1 MIDEAGGTAN
11 VFGHS
16 SGAVLALEAARLLP
30 SGKISKLALY
40 GPPFIVDESRPP
52 TKAHA
57 YFSSTSTTS
66 FPFVRF
72 SSIYR

>member
-1 MIDEAGGTAN
+1 MIDEVGRTAN

-40 GPPFIVDESRPP
+40 GPPFIVGESRPVLA
-52 TKAHA
+52 T
-57 YFSSTSTTS
+57 
-66 FPFVRF
+66 
-72 SSIYR
+72 